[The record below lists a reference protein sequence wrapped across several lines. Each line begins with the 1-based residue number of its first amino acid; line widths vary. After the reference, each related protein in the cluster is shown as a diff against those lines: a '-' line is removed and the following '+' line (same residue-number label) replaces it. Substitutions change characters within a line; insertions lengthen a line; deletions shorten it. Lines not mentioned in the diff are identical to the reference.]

1 VSSEDPTEI
10 TEKLLC
16 DEVHG
21 ETADASVM
29 SQLGSAQRNH
39 ETT

>member
-1 VSSEDPTEI
+1 VSSEDPTE
-10 TEKLLC
+10 KLIC
-16 DEVHG
+16 DEAHG

-29 SQLGSAQRNH
+29 GQLGSAQRNY